1 MKINVSLETVLL
13 TGGIIVVDV
22 YILNEYLKLEEQ
34 LRRVKETTSVPEL
47 TAIAQEVIEPLP
59 EAIYAPGMNVSE
71 ITVVAKTDV
80 ERENEKLKAD
90 KDALLESKKQQY
102 AQQLDDI
109 GEKIDN
115 ISTSVDSAKE
125 KIVQYS

>member
-34 LRRVKETTSVPEL
+34 LRRVKETTPVPEL

>member
-1 MKINVSLETVLL
+1 MSLETVLL

-34 LRRVKETTSVPEL
+34 LRRVKETTPVPEL